1 MRAVCEAQLCGD
13 GADGLARFCQVLRR
27 FFHAEG
33 QAIIIQTHASKFVD
47 NAVEVVAA
55 VMKQLFKL
63 AACHAPVTLLKEPC
77 DA

>member
-1 MRAVCEAQLCGD
+1 MRFVKRSFAAMALMDWLVSVRYCA
-13 GADGLARFCQVLRR
+13 AF

-33 QAIIIQTHASKFVD
+33 QAIIIETHASKFVD